1 MVQSVP
7 GIGLGGSVSRAI
19 GFVRLVLLAGL
30 LAMVGVAPAQAR
42 MYQWTNPGTGLSQ
55 LSGVPPSW
63 YRSARSGPRV
73 LVFERGVLV
82 DDTSL
87 PVSAELAQ
95 SLRDR
100 AFADVERQKELAALQ
115 RLEEAAKREA
125 EKMERLSRPRPT
137 RPQRVAVETEPKDD
151 EPKLGSLE
159 QFGSETIDR
168 LKAIIAEF
176 DRLSGTCLLYTSPSP
191 RD

>member
-1 MVQSVP
+1 M
-7 GIGLGGSVSRAI
+7 
-19 GFVRLVLLAGL
+19 
-30 LAMVGVAPAQAR
+30 
-42 MYQWTNPGTGLSQ
+42 
-55 LSGVPPSW
+55 
-63 YRSARSGPRV
+63 
-73 LVFERGVLV
+73 LV

-176 DRLSGTCLLYTSPSP
+176 DRLSGTSN
-191 RD
+191 

>member
-176 DRLSGTCLLYTSPSP
+176 DRLSGTSN
-191 RD
+191 